1 MPGFLGLRGPNSFRD
16 PPEATALEGHAMSE
30 HPSAS
35 SLHLQ
40 DLVITGF
47 RGIRAL
53 SVDRLGRVTL
63 LAGKNGVGKTT
74 VLEAVRVFAARGRD
88 SVLSEVLQQRD
99 EVVVPDDDDHRMTM
113 PDFTALFY
121 GRDPG
126 SSSFSLGP
134 TDPSQHVRVEETDL
148 PDELGSLLERLV
160 PDSALNGPIRG
171 LRSVF
176 RGVPRF
182 FPVVTSGSEG
192 DTGVRYSW
200 ATPHT
205 ARILRRALDE
215 GKYPGAISC
224 LSLGPGVL
232 PNDEIARYWDAIAL
246 TPHETAALDAL
257 RLVMGERVQDVTVV
271 GDGGRLGPT
280 TRRSTSVRPTRKAIV
295 KLRGF
300 SHPVPL
306 KSLGDGAV
314 RLFGVALALANSQDG
329 FLLIDEVENGI
340 HHTLQADFWRMV
352 LAAAQANRVQV
363 LATTHS
369 FDCVRGFAEASTEV
383 ADAASALVRLVRRD
397 EETWAVEYSE
407 KDLRIAAEQAIEVR

>member
-1 MPGFLGLRGPNSFRD
+1 
-16 PPEATALEGHAMSE
+16 MSE
-30 HPSAS
+30 QPSDNP
-35 SLHLQ
+35 LHLE

-47 RGIRAL
+47 RGIRDL
-53 SVDRLGRVTL
+53 SVGRLGRVTL

-88 SVLSEVLQQRD
+88 SVLSEVLHERD
-99 EVVVPDDDDHRMTM
+99 EVVVPDDDDDRTTM

-126 SSSFSLGP
+126 GSSLSLGP
-134 TDPSQHVRVEETDL
+134 SDPSQHVRVEEADL
-148 PDELGSLLERLV
+148 PDELGSLVERLV

-176 RGVPRF
+176 RGVRRF
-182 FPVVTSGSEG
+182 FPVVTSVRER
-192 DTGVRYSW
+192 DTGVRYTW
-200 ATPHT
+200 ATHHT

-215 GKYPGAISC
+215 GKYPGAIAC
-224 LSLGPGVL
+224 LSLGPSVL
-232 PNDEIARYWDAIAL
+232 RNDEIARYWDAIAL
-246 TPHETAALDAL
+246 TPHETAVVDAL

-271 GDGGRLGPT
+271 GHGGRL
-280 TRRSTSVRPTRKAIV
+280 RPTRKAIV
-295 KLRGF
+295 KLQGF

-306 KSLGDGAV
+306 KSLGDGAM

-340 HHTLQADFWRMV
+340 HHSLQTDFWRMV

-383 ADAASALVRLVRRD
+383 AGAVSALVRVARRD
-397 EETWAVEYSE
+397 GETWAVEYSE
-407 KDLRIAAEQAIEVR
+407 KDLRIAAKQAIEVR

>member
-1 MPGFLGLRGPNSFRD
+1 MPEQSTDTPLP
-16 PPEATALEGHAMSE
+16 
-30 HPSAS
+30 
-35 SLHLQ
+35 LQ

-47 RGIRAL
+47 RGIRDL
-53 SVDRLGRVTL
+53 SVGRLGRVTL

-88 SVLSEVLQQRD
+88 PVLAEVLQGRD
-99 EVVVPDDDDHRMTM
+99 EVVVPDDDDGRMTM

-126 SSSFSLGP
+126 SSSFSLGS
-134 TDPSQHVRVEETDL
+134 TDPSHRVRVEEADL
-148 PDELGSLLERLV
+148 PDELGSLFEKLV
-160 PDSALNGPIRG
+160 PDSALEGPIRG

-176 RGVPRF
+176 RGVQRF

-215 GKYPGAISC
+215 GQYPGAISC

-246 TPHETAALDAL
+246 TPHETAALNAL
-257 RLVMGERVQDVTVV
+257 RLVMGERIQDVTVV
-271 GDGGRLGPT
+271 GDAGRLRPT
-280 TRRSTSVRPTRKAIV
+280 ARRPTGLRPTRKAIV
-295 KLRGF
+295 RLQGS

-329 FLLIDEVENGI
+329 FLVIDEVENGI
-340 HHTLQADFWRMV
+340 HHKLQADFWRMV

-369 FDCVRGFAEASTEV
+369 FDCVRGFAEASAEV
-383 ADAASALVRLVRRD
+383 ADAASALVRVVRRD
-397 EETWAVEYSE
+397 GETWAVEYSE
-407 KDLRIAAEQAIEVR
+407 KDLRIAAKQAIEVR